1 MTMNSPQICSL
12 IIIELRW
19 QLLRLIVA
27 VPINYK
33 SASLDPDDIVNLI
46 VKTYYHRLR
55 TSLFDSKGESV
66 VNSDILRCIYLCD
79 RL

>member
-1 MTMNSPQICSL
+1 MNSPQILSL

-46 VKTYYHRLR
+46 VKTYYHRLG